1 MENLGLRTLTTFLRQ
16 VERNAP
22 VNFSRLCAEHGRGYG
37 MVNRYISYCLGN
49 GLIRVVVERRTRG
62 MYPSKTYELSLRGA
76 TLLSLLGEKEAEAP
90 RPPHAFP

>member
-1 MENLGLRTLTTFLRQ
+1 MENPGMRTLTTFLRQ

-22 VNFSRLCAEHGRGYG
+22 VNFSGLCAERRKGYG
-37 MVNRYISYCLGN
+37 MVNRYISYCLSN

-62 MYPSKTYELSLRGA
+62 RYPSRTYELSLRGA

-90 RPPHAFP
+90 HPPHALP